1 MLKDYILLV
10 DKPAYMTS
18 HDCLVILKRK
28 LKIKKIGH
36 TGTLDPIAT
45 GLMIILINEAT
56 KLSNFILDADKT
68 YIATMQLFTRTDT
81 GDISGKFLENVL
93 AFKIPE
99 ENLIRVFNSFN
110 NSEYEQ
116 VVPLYSAVKKDGQ
129 KLYQYAYKNQ
139 LVELPKRLVAI
150 KQIKLI
156 SHRENI
162 IQFQVTCS
170 KGTYIRTLISDIAAG
185 LKTVA
190 TMTALRR
197 IKQSNFSI
205 QQAIALDDIID
216 QESIKSHMISIV
228 DALKPSF
235 KIVIINNKEILS
247 KVKHGKQIKLPDAEG
262 KKEVLLVD
270 SAKQPLAIYVNEKDT
285 TYISK
290 RGFNC
295 NESTKS

>member
-18 HDCLVILKRK
+18 HDCLAVLKRK
-28 LKIKKIGH
+28 LKVKKIGH

-45 GLMIILINEAT
+45 GLMIVLINEAT
-56 KLSNFILDADKT
+56 KLSNFLLATDKT

-81 GDISGKFLENVL
+81 GDISGKVLENVP

-139 LVELPKRLVAI
+139 PVELPKRLVAI
-150 KQIKLI
+150 KRIKLI
-156 SHRENI
+156 SYRENI

-170 KGTYIRTLISDIAAG
+170 KGTYIRALISDIAAG
-185 LKTVA
+185 LKTIA
-190 TMTALRR
+190 TMTGLRR
-197 IKQSNFSI
+197 VEQSNFSI
-205 QQAIALDDIID
+205 QQAITLEDIVD
-216 QESIKSHMISIV
+216 QESIKFHMISIV

-235 KIVIINNKEILS
+235 KIVTISNKEILS
-247 KVKHGKQIKLPDAEG
+247 KIKHGKQINLPDAEG

-290 RGFNC
+290 RGFNFD
-295 NESTKS
+295 ESTKS